1 MRNIKN
7 LLCITA
13 LASLLPGCGQ
23 PIACEWECVADRDW
37 SWRHGGVG
45 VYGSAS
51 LDDRALILVDHEWV
65 ATIEI
70 SQDPVDSDQ
79 RCVNSLIGEYV
90 SVEVDL
96 VFGQLQSLA
105 YALNSN
111 TRELCV
117 FEFDTL
123 TMANINTD

>member
-1 MRNIKN
+1 M
-7 LLCITA
+7 
-13 LASLLPGCGQ
+13 
-23 PIACEWECVADRDW
+23 
-37 SWRHGGVG
+37 
-45 VYGSAS
+45 
-51 LDDRALILVDHEWV
+51 
-65 ATIEI
+65 ATIQI

-79 RCVNSLIGEYV
+79 RCVSGLIGEYV